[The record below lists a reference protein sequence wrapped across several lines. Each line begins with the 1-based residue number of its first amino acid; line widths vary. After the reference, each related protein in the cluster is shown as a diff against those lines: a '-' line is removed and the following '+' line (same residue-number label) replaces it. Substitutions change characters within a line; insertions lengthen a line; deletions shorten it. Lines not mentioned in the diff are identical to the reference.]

1 MLLRAL
7 EYFVTISGS
16 IGLFVEISR
25 VELFLLFSPLPF
37 MSLLAYFV
45 SSVCIYLSNENNNL
59 ENILFQMILLLRE
72 QLRHKLFQFHNPKR
86 LSNHGLRYHRA
97 EYRLKKE
104 EKKKETGRN
113 RVVTKT

>member
-1 MLLRAL
+1 MRLDFSAYYFCTLIRRIVLLRAL

-45 SSVCIYLSNENNNL
+45 SSVCIYLSNEKFL
-59 ENILFQMILLLRE
+59 IISRTFRF
-72 QLRHKLFQFHNPKR
+72 K
-86 LSNHGLRYHRA
+86 
-97 EYRLKKE
+97 
-104 EKKKETGRN
+104 
-113 RVVTKT
+113 